1 MQEERKRR
9 KRSDHPFSLKW
20 LAIAPAI
27 LGLLAWIAF
36 FLQANGVP
44 QRQFDRGEEL
54 FFKGQYERAVRN
66 FRRLHDQHPHNSLA
80 PRALLQAGEILYL
93 HLGREREA
101 LLTYLL
107 VQRDYPGS
115 PEDSRAQQRAAEI
128 YKYRLEDYDRALT
141 AYQKLLDNG
150 DSEGEN
156 FQYEIADIYFRR
168 NHFEQARI
176 EFEHYLKRYPDS
188 ERLDEVLFRVASIH
202 ALEGSLKQA
211 ATTFKR
217 LAEHFPDSP
226 FHQEALYG
234 LAMVREETG
243 ELRAALDLL
252 ERLRKDYHRPE
263 VLELRMDQI
272 RQRMEKKRK
281 AI

>member
-1 MQEERKRR
+1 MREEKRRR
-9 KRSDHPFSLKW
+9 KRSKRVFSRPW
-20 LAIAPAI
+20 LAIYVVTLGT
-27 LGLLAWIAF
+27 LGLALF
-36 FLQANGVP
+36 FFQTTGGP
-44 QRQFDRGEEL
+44 QRKFDRGEGL
-54 FFKGQYERAVRN
+54 FLDGDYNRALRK
-66 FRRLHDQHPHNSLA
+66 FRRLYEQHPHSSLA
-80 PRALLQAGEILYL
+80 PQALLQSGEILYL
-93 HLGREREA
+93 HLGREQEA

-107 VQRDYPGS
+107 VQRDYPGY

-141 AYQKLLDNG
+141 AYQKLLDSG
-150 DSEGEN
+150 DPGGEN

-176 EFEHYLKRYPDS
+176 EFEHYLKQYPDS

-202 ALEGSLKQA
+202 ALEGTLKEA
-211 ATTFKR
+211 ASIFQG
-217 LAEHFPDSP
+217 LADQYPASP
-226 FHQEALYG
+226 YYREALYG
-234 LAMVREETG
+234 LAMVREERG
-243 ELRAALDLL
+243 ELQAALDLL
-252 ERLRKDYHRPE
+252 ERLQKDYHRPE